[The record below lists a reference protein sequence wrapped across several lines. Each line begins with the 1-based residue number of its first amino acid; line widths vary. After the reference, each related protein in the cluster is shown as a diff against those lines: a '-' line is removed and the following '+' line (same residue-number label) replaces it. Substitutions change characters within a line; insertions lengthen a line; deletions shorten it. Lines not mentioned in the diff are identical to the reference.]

1 MRRRCARTYIGVG
14 TIHKSTTL
22 KYSTRTHV
30 FLVTN
35 LTPSYYALHVNPVE
49 QVAMPVAALIS
60 QRQGTRSARVLASV
74 VAKPVVVISIGYCA
88 LSNISFQS
96 SYDGSISMPRAAE
109 LGLVSAAHAA
119 QHPNDAVLFER
130 VGHELFEYRVKRP
143 IIGYAG
149 IPWLVAR
156 RTNLDL
162 TDKCN
167 GLGVDGCTPG
177 ANSP

>member
-1 MRRRCARTYIGVG
+1 M
-14 TIHKSTTL
+14 
-22 KYSTRTHV
+22 
-30 FLVTN
+30 
-35 LTPSYYALHVNPVE
+35 E
-49 QVAMPVAALIS
+49 QVTMPVAALIS
-60 QRQGTRSARVLASV
+60 QRQGTRSARVLAWV
-74 VAKPVVVISIGYCA
+74 VAKPVVAISIGYCA

-96 SYDGSISMPRAAE
+96 SSDGAFSMPRAAE
-109 LGLVSAAHAA
+109 LGLVSAAYAA

-162 TDKCN
+162 VDKCN
-167 GLGVDGCTPG
+167 GLGAGGCTPG
-177 ANSP
+177 ANPP

>member
-1 MRRRCARTYIGVG
+1 M
-14 TIHKSTTL
+14 
-22 KYSTRTHV
+22 
-30 FLVTN
+30 
-35 LTPSYYALHVNPVE
+35 
-49 QVAMPVAALIS
+49 VA
-60 QRQGTRSARVLASV
+60 
-74 VAKPVVVISIGYCA
+74 ISIGYCA

-96 SYDGSISMPRAAE
+96 SYDGSFSMPRAAE
-109 LGLVSAAHAA
+109 LGLVSVIYAA

-149 IPWLVAR
+149 IPWLVAH

-162 TDKCN
+162 ADKCE
-167 GLGVDGCTPG
+167 GLGAHGCTAG